1 MYRNRSLRKLATVD
15 DAALLVV
22 ACEELH
28 ELGDLLHD
36 LKYTGTKAWERSPVH
51 GMELGWY
58 YREILALANR
68 RLVSGPTAALVSEL
82 GARVR
87 QLHGIVYEGNPY

>member
-1 MYRNRSLRKLATVD
+1 
-15 DAALLVV
+15 
-22 ACEELH
+22 
-28 ELGDLLHD
+28 
-36 LKYTGTKAWERSPVH
+36 
-51 GMELGWY
+51 MELGWY

-87 QLHGIVYEGNPY
+87 QLHGIVSEGNLY

>member
-1 MYRNRSLRKLATVD
+1 
-15 DAALLVV
+15 
-22 ACEELH
+22 
-28 ELGDLLHD
+28 
-36 LKYTGTKAWERSPVH
+36 
-51 GMELGWY
+51 MELGWY

-87 QLHGIVYEGNPY
+87 QLHGIVYEGNPYFYCNSFITPTREGTCGTIFSIFTEELLI

>member
-1 MYRNRSLRKLATVD
+1 
-15 DAALLVV
+15 
-22 ACEELH
+22 
-28 ELGDLLHD
+28 
-36 LKYTGTKAWERSPVH
+36 VH

>member
-1 MYRNRSLRKLATVD
+1 MPSSTIVRRHKPTCGTD
-15 DAALLVV
+15 
-22 ACEELH
+22 
-28 ELGDLLHD
+28 
-36 LKYTGTKAWERSPVH
+36 TKAWERSPVH

-87 QLHGIVYEGNPY
+87 QLHGIVYEGNPC